1 VILGVQHKKKKKKP
15 MVLLHTDK
23 FAFMCMSDIR
33 KLACLQSYTAEKDEN
48 RVPIFLYFI
57 LCMQ

>member
-1 VILGVQHKKKKKKP
+1 